1 MKTEIRPAT
10 AQDVPALALV
20 HHTAWQETY
29 TGLIDQAYLDART
42 VERSAKN
49 MEIAWPTLHVAVCD
63 GRVVGFCGCGASR
76 DEDLRQQNM
85 GEIQGLYL
93 LQAYQ
98 HLGLG
103 RALMENACC
112 RLRAAGFCGV
122 SLWVLDSNAKAI
134 CFYEK
139 AGFTADGTTKTA
151 VIGTPV
157 TELRYSRR
165 L

>member
-103 RALMENACC
+103 RALMEVALEY
-112 RLRAAGFCGV
+112 LRSAGYKRAY
-122 SLWVLDSNAKAI
+122 LWVLDSNAQAI
-134 CFYEK
+134 RFYEK
-139 AGFTADGTTKTA
+139 AGFHPDGATKTA
-151 VIGTPV
+151 VLGTPV
-157 TELRYSRR
+157 TELRYIRD